1 MFRMPHPSR
10 YRRTDTKIWSA
21 FLLTVCKIEF
31 GLKNPFVVSPYND
44 TIEGFLPLS
53 LVKIGSITE
62 FYHSWNR
69 SIVPKRNQCIGLDR
83 RSLTTCRQTNSTKL
97 ILKLAS
103 LHVLT
108 PTVCQVSSTFMSL
121 HENIK

>member
-1 MFRMPHPSR
+1 MVCLFANGLQGR
-10 YRRTDTKIWSA
+10 IW
-21 FLLTVCKIEF
+21 FE
-31 GLKNPFVVSPYND
+31 KNPFVVSPYND

-69 SIVPKRNQCIGLDR
+69 SIVPKRSQCIGLDR

-103 LHVLT
+103 LRVLT

>member
-1 MFRMPHPSR
+1 M
-10 YRRTDTKIWSA
+10 
-21 FLLTVCKIEF
+21 VCLF
-31 GLKNPFVVSPYND
+31 ANGLQGRVWFEKNPFVVSPYND

-69 SIVPKRNQCIGLDR
+69 SIVPKRSQCIGLDK

-103 LHVLT
+103 ITACFNADSLSSSFNISVFTCKYKVEKYKHVHN
-108 PTVCQVSSTFMSL
+108 VCL
-121 HENIK
+121 E